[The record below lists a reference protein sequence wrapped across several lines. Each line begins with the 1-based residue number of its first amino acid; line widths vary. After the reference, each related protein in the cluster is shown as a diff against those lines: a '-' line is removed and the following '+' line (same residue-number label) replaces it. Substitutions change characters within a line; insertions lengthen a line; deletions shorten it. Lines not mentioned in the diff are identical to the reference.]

1 LSKETT
7 VLHHT
12 QCVLDNVWLENG
24 YDLKATPYGKA
35 VAVHDVDGLHG
46 LHGLHGVLAAQL
58 VQNPGPL
65 TGKEFKFLRSWLG
78 MTQEAL
84 AGLMGVTECALSL
97 WERKD
102 AVPSLNEKMLRLM
115 VLAKTNGNVPVREA
129 IERVNTVPKLVNQ
142 KFVVREQDHRLE
154 LRVVQV
160 RRSRKAAVPA

>member
-7 VLHHT
+7 VLHYM
-12 QCVLDNVWLENG
+12 QCGLDNVWLENG

-46 LHGLHGVLAAQL
+46 LPAAQL
-58 VQNPGPL
+58 VQYPGPL
-65 TGKEFKFLRSWLG
+65 TGKEFKFLSSWLG

-84 AGLMGVTECALSL
+84 AGLMGVTEGALSL

-102 AVPSLNEKMLRLM
+102 AVPSLNEKMLRLT
-115 VLAKTNGNVPVREA
+115 VLKTNGNVPVREA
-129 IERVNTVPKLVNQ
+129 IERVNTVPKWVNE

-154 LRVVQV
+154 LRAVQV
-160 RRSRKAAVPA
+160 RRSPKAAVPA